1 MHTPVGLGCSFLL
14 SSLCFERKPTK
25 REVSREV
32 NDSERS
38 VRGDSAVDLGER
50 GEELPSGAFAFRGD
64 SDAEEEEGGGERRGR
79 EEEKGGKRE
88 EEEEG
93 RRRNKREEVE
103 ESRGRRGKWQTCI
116 I

>member
-64 SDAEEEEGGGERRGR
+64 SDAEEEGGRRRKEERERRKRKEGGGTR
-79 EEEKGGKRE
+79 GKRWKRVEGGE
-88 EEEEG
+88 E
-93 RRRNKREEVE
+93 N
-103 ESRGRRGKWQTCI
+103 SRLV
-116 I
+116 

>member
-64 SDAEEEEGGGERRGR
+64 SDAEEEEGGGEKREGGGERRKERGGKGRKEEEQEGRGGR
-79 EEEKGGKRE
+79 E
-88 EEEEG
+88 
-93 RRRNKREEVE
+93 
-103 ESRGRRGKWQTCI
+103 
-116 I
+116 